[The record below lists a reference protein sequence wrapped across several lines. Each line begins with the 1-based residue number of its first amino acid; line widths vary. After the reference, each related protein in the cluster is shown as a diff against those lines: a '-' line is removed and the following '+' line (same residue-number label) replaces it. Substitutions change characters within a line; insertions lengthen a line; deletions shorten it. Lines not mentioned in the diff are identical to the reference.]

1 MYLTPFHND
10 ENFTVSILAGFVSDG
25 LNIMCTID
33 GPINAVKFDADNY
46 EPIWKSSCCEIFI
59 KEENGEYREYN
70 LSFDSRIESY
80 SFSDYR
86 KDKQILIDTPPEVD
100 IMKGAQKILLSATIP
115 VSSHESIEGN
125 IAVILEFVNGERN
138 FWTFSHPKDR
148 PDFHNRE
155 HWCEIN
161 SLQ

>member
-1 MYLTPFHND
+1 MQLKPFHND

-33 GPINAVKFDADNY
+33 GPINAVKLNQDSY

-59 KEENGEYREYN
+59 KDNNNEYREYN

-86 KDKQILIDTPPEVD
+86 KDKQILIDTPPEID
-100 IMKGAQKILLSATIP
+100 IMKGTQKILLSATIP
-115 VSSHESIEGN
+115 VTNRDTIKGN
-125 IAVILEFVNGERN
+125 IAVVLEFVNGERN
-138 FWTFSHPKDR
+138 FWTFNHPEER

-155 HWCEIN
+155 YWEEIN